1 MSAEVRTAIE
11 AANAKLC
18 AAVAAGDGAGCA
30 ACYTT
35 DACFMVPGADF
46 LRGHEA
52 IAAEFGGMIGGGAKG
67 LELVAL
73 EVEAFGDTATEVGN
87 YRVLAEGGAVA
98 DHGKYVVVWK
108 NQDGGWHIHRDIM
121 NTSVVAA

>member
-18 AAVAAGDGAGCA
+18 AAVAAGDAAACA
-30 ACYTT
+30 AFYTT
-35 DACFMVPGADF
+35 DACLMVPGADF

-52 IAAEFGGMIGGGAKG
+52 IAAGFGGMIGGGVKG

-73 EVEAFGDTATEVGN
+73 EVEAFGDTATEVGT

-108 NQDGGWHIHRDIM
+108 NQDGGWYIHRDII